1 MALWLWVFMV
11 LAFLVAIFGVL
22 FLLAGLAH
30 SRWWSQLWR
39 IALGGGLLAVG
50 RVGGLRHAVDSSV
63 PVASGS

>member
-39 IALGGGLLAVG
+39 IALGGGLLAG
-50 RVGGLRHAVDSSV
+50 AVHLAV
-63 PVASGS
+63 IGVMTQTGQVAL